1 MEEYLYSD
9 EGQLLWLK
17 GYCNPIR
24 YDDLVKRGVV
34 PADLA
39 AKLPDSSGA
48 VFPTP
53 AQLDAATDAH
63 HQGLGR
69 GHRREG
75 DHDPGTGAIG
85 RISAAI
91 RLP

>member
-1 MEEYLYSD
+1 MEFLYSD

-24 YDDLVKRGVV
+24 YDDMVARGVV

-39 AKLPDSSGA
+39 AKLPDSTGA

-53 AQLDAATDAH
+53 EQLED
-63 HQGLGR
+63 
-69 GHRREG
+69 GHRRSS
-75 DHDPGTGAIG
+75 PTGWDG
-85 RISAAI
+85 PSAWTSSS
-91 RLP
+91 PPE

>member
-1 MEEYLYSD
+1 MEFLYSD

-24 YDDLVKRGVV
+24 YEDMVTRGVV

-39 AKLPDSSGA
+39 AKLPDSTGA

-53 AQLDAATDAH
+53 AQLEAATTLITGGWDAT
-63 HQGLGR
+63 
-69 GHRREG
+69 
-75 DHDPGTGAIG
+75 TGATNITTPPP
-85 RISAAI
+85 A
-91 RLP
+91 P